1 MSKHDYYAIL
11 GITRDATEKEL
22 KKAYRLKARQYHP
35 DLNPDLEDAEAMFKL
50 TAEAYEVLTDASRRA
65 IYDEFGHG
73 GLEDYRHG
81 VKHTAGAGFETV
93 EDIFAQFNDLF
104 GDVFSFDAA
113 PDVQDK
119 QSAQPR
125 RGDDIRHTVELDF
138 KESIEGARRKITVQ
152 RRHQCEGCGGTGAE
166 PGTQP
171 QTCPQ
176 CEGKGKVQITQGFFS
191 VSSKCSC
198 CHGQGVLIEE
208 PCIFCDG
215 SGFEEESKEIKLK
228 IPAGIEDGSR
238 LRIKTEGE
246 PGLAG
251 GEPGDLLV
259 SIKVRPSELFER
271 DGANLHYRAPLSFL
285 HAMLGCRLKVPTLEG
300 EELLLDVPA
309 GTQFGATLRLE
320 GKGIPHIKRKK
331 RGDLIVHLLLV
342 TPSASD
348 TRDHQALIEELAQ
361 KLGVT
366 TSGDIA
372 ALDIDVKTHW
382 DSPDP
387 YATSRDATPP
397 HKKGKK
403 PRKQERGT
411 EASKKKKK
419 KPGMGR
425 TEREEPGSPRP
436 RATPPEKDKKP
447 SQENTMDTLQQML
460 GINLKDFDT
469 N

>member
-1 MSKHDYYAIL
+1 MSKHDYYTIL

-50 TAEAYEVLTDASRRA
+50 TAEAYEVLTDTARRA
-65 IYDEFGHG
+65 IYDEFGHS
-73 GLEDYRHG
+73 GLEDFRHG
-81 VKHTAGAGFETV
+81 VKSTAGAGFETV

-113 PDVQDK
+113 PDIQDR

-125 RGDDIRHTVELDF
+125 RGEDIRHTVELDF
-138 KESIEGARRKITVQ
+138 REAIEGAKRKITIE
-152 RRHQCEGCGGTGAE
+152 RRHICEGCEGSGAE
-166 PGTQP
+166 PGTHPQP
-171 QTCPQ
+171 CPQ

-191 VSSKCSC
+191 VSSKCSTC
-198 CHGQGVLIEE
+198 QGQGVLIED
-208 PCIFCDG
+208 PCVFCDG
-215 SGFEEESKEIKLK
+215 SGFEEESKELNLK

-246 PGLAG
+246 PGFAG

-271 DGANLHYRAPLSFL
+271 DGANLHYRAPISFI
-285 HAMLGCRLKVPTLEG
+285 HAMLGCKLEVPTLED
-300 EELLLDVPA
+300 ETFIVDVPA

-320 GKGIPHIKRKK
+320 GRGIPHVKRKK
-331 RGDLIVHLLLV
+331 RGDLIIHLLLV
-342 TPSASD
+342 TPTSTESEEH
-348 TRDHQALIEELAQ
+348 RGFIEELGK

-366 TSGDIA
+366 TDGVISP
-372 ALDIDVKTHW
+372 LDIDVKTYW

-387 YATSRDATPP
+387 YAAATSSKSEPQ
-397 HKKGKK
+397 KKGKK
-403 PRKQERGT
+403 TQGKKADRPKKARRPGAGNSDREG
-411 EASKKKKK
+411 ASHA
-419 KPGMGR
+419 P
-425 TEREEPGSPRP
+425 SPS
-436 RATPPEKDKKP
+436 ATPDKPK
-447 SQENTMDTLQQML
+447 STENTMDALQQML